1 MLFPRKRASRTARM
15 HVPSARSLRPTVP
28 DMLELDH
35 HRRTQEMP
43 PAMHVFLL
51 EEGEAEAETAGSI
64 NWWAAKASN
73 TLAIGMQGPY
83 LKAIERVFPSRKA
96 QARLYMLGA
105 MLLASWVDDLERD
118 DMQATVELWNYTP
131 SAQLAFAAELGL
143 RRELTES
150 TGHKLDATED
160 AVEAARTYWD

>member
-1 MLFPRKRASRTARM
+1 M
-15 HVPSARSLRPTVP
+15 HVPSARSLGLLVP

-35 HRRTQEMP
+35 HNRTRGAMS
-43 PAMHVFLL
+43 PAMRAMID
-51 EEGEAEAETAGSI
+51 EDEADAETEGSI
-64 NWWAAKASN
+64 SWWAAKASN
-73 TLAIGMQGPY
+73 TLIDGMGGDY

-105 MLLASWVDDLERD
+105 MLLAQWVDDLEKD
-118 DMQATVELWNYTP
+118 DMQAIVELWNYTP

-143 RRELTES
+143 RRGLNEA
-150 TGHKLDATED
+150 TGDVLDAMED